1 MKSSTAIAE
10 LSIFKTRAIQLPR
23 FAASFDHLVCALSEK
38 PRHFEPERPG
48 GLEVDHQF
56 KLDRGLNG
64 KLARLLAFEDTIN
77 IDYDGRP

>member
-1 MKSSTAIAE
+1 MSEQHSC
-10 LSIFKTRAIQLPR
+10 
-23 FAASFDHLVCALSEK
+23 SFDHLVGTLSEK
-38 PRHFEPERPG
+38 PRHFEPERLG

-77 IDYDGRP
+77 IDCCPPIRIELVNSVG